1 MRLSWYN
8 LIFMICVA
16 PVVGGGMSDTLDPFT
31 ILGPA
36 FTKTRTVAGGA
47 VVRAGQ
53 TVTVEYT
60 CRLGGP
66 EGRVLDASAGTPLTV
81 RAGRGAVVPG

>member
-1 MRLSWYN
+1 M
-8 LIFMICVA
+8 VD
-16 PVVGGGMSDTLDPFT
+16 GGGMSDTLEPFT
-31 ILGPA
+31 ILGLS

-60 CRLGGP
+60 CRPGGP
-66 EGRVLDASAGTPLTV
+66 EGRPLNASAGMPLTV
-81 RAGRGAVVPG
+81 RAGRGAVVPVSYTHLTLPTICSV